1 MKRCSYY
8 ITLAIACAMAIP
20 SAHAQQDP
28 DSGFAAGLEEIIVT
42 ARKRDESL
50 MDAPL
55 AIASFNSASL
65 DKMGAGSLEDLTLF
79 AAGVQFQNQAVAIP
93 GRYNSATRFRGMS
106 TNLSQPSQQIGTVF
120 VDGIWVSGSVFGL
133 GFDDV
138 ERVEI
143 IRGPQSA
150 LFGRSTFGG
159 AINYVTR
166 TPSPEHKGRAS
177 AEIGDYGT
185 YDVSLGHEGALWS
198 DNVLYRV
205 SARGFG
211 TDGQY
216 TATSDGGPLGR
227 EETKSI
233 AGTIYATPSD
243 RLQVKVRL
251 SYSEDNDGA
260 PDGFML
266 GGPLSR
272 RGMGPDIYNC
282 FASGGLNAMT
292 ANRDFHCGEVPMVNV
307 DTYTDSNTT
316 LDPGLAGL
324 LVFTNPTA
332 PPESDIPTQ
341 NSVGLR
347 RDTTRINFQIDYE
360 FENGM
365 SFSSSTGF
373 NQIEANWIRDSDS
386 TGFSNAWQRD
396 PQVHEDFTQEFRLES
411 AADQKLTWLVGVNY
425 FTSEY
430 LTSGSGGAVA
440 VDPNGE
446 TTGILSGPV
455 AFNDA
460 FAEETGDA
468 LGIFGSVGFQLSDNF
483 SIDLEGRFQ
492 NDEVGLNTATST
504 FDNDFSTFLPR
515 LIARYQPSES
525 STFYGT
531 YSEGNIPGL
540 FNVVLAVRSQNE
552 IDQIQAVCGCTVEVD
567 EETLKNIEFGWKQRL
582 LDGRLLLN
590 TAIYAM
596 KWEDQKNLQNVAFTR
611 DDGTPFA
618 QNVIGSVGETDL
630 FGIEVEGQFA
640 ATENLDGAFSL
651 NYAKSE
657 YQTYNCA
664 VGLILTGDQDCA
676 GNSSPRYPEW
686 SGSLTA
692 TYHTA
697 VGDDWEWFVRPD
709 VLYQG
714 KQYTDETNLAYI
726 SSYTLVNLRTGF
738 ERDNLRL
745 ELYVRNLFDDDN
757 YRSAATRND
766 FSGADLLANLQN
778 QALFITPA
786 EKRTIGFKAVVEF

>member
-1 MKRCSYY
+1 MNNLSCY
-8 ITLAIACAMAIP
+8 ITAAIACVIAAP
-20 SAHAQQDP
+20 SANAQQDTNT
-28 DSGFAAGLEEIIVT
+28 GLAETLDEVVVT

-50 MDAPL
+50 LDVPL
-55 AIASFNSASL
+55 AIASFDASSL
-65 DKMGAGSLEDLTLF
+65 DRMGAGSLEDLTLF

-166 TPSPEHKGRAS
+166 TPTPEHKGRVTT
-177 AEIGDYGT
+177 EIGDYGT
-185 YDVSLGHEGALWS
+185 YDVALSHEGALTS
-198 DNVLYRV
+198 DNLLYRI

-227 EETKSI
+227 EETKSV
-233 AGTIYATPSD
+233 AGTLYSTPSD
-243 RLQVKVRL
+243 QLQMKLRL

-272 RGMGPDIYNC
+272 RGAGPDIYNC
-282 FASGGLNAMT
+282 FANGGLDPMT

-307 DTYTDSNTT
+307 DMYTDSNTT

-332 PPESDIPTQ
+332 PSESDIPTQ

-347 RDTTRINFQIDYE
+347 RETTRVNFQLDYE
-360 FENGM
+360 LNNGM
-365 SFSSSTGF
+365 TFSSSTGF

-411 AADQKLTWLVGVNY
+411 ASDQKLTWLVGLNY

-446 TTGILSGPV
+446 TTGILAGPL

-468 LGIFGSVGFQLSDNF
+468 LGLFGAIGYQISDTFSV
-483 SIDLEGRFQ
+483 DLEGRFQ
-492 NDEVGLNTATST
+492 KDEVGLNTATES

-515 LIARYQPSES
+515 LIARYQPNDE

-552 IDQIQAVCGCTVEVD
+552 IDQIQAACGCTVEVE
-567 EETLKNIEFGWKQRL
+567 EETLKNLEFGWKQKL
-582 LDGRLLLN
+582 LDNRLLLS
-590 TAIYAM
+590 TSVYAM
-596 KWEDQKNLQNVAFTR
+596 TWEDQKNLQNVAFIR

-630 FGIEVEGQFA
+630 FGVEIEGRFA
-640 ATENLDGAFSL
+640 ATANLDGAFSL

-664 VGLILTGDQDCA
+664 VGFILTGDQNCA

-692 TYHTA
+692 TYHKT
-697 VGDDWEWFVRPD
+697 VGDDWGWFVRPD
-709 VLYQG
+709 IIYQG

-726 SSYTLVNLRTGF
+726 SSYTVVNLRTGF

-745 ELYVRNLFDDDN
+745 ELYIRNLFDDDS

-786 EKRTIGFKAVVEF
+786 EKRTVGVKAVVEF